1 MFDTLQVLSISR
13 GGASGART
21 FANWHDDTA
30 FGGLLR
36 RSFNLVG
43 TAVIIRTALRRG
55 AHAQSQK
62 YNCCYE

>member
-21 FANWHDDTA
+21 FANRHDDTA

-43 TAVIIRTALRRG
+43 TAVIIRTALRRR